1 MTTDIQNEVRA
12 NWGWLMFMGLV
23 LVVLGC
29 IGLYMT
35 GMLTLVSIF
44 YIGIMLLAGGVLMLI
59 DAFRAEGWKAKFWAI
74 LLSLIYA
81 ISGCVMIVDPAASAI
96 WFTLFIAVFLLA
108 SGVARIIIGF
118 TVRKE
123 VSSWA
128 WTVFSGVVSII
139 FAVLIYNAWPFSGL
153 WVIGMYVAIEMLLQG
168 TSMISIALAAKT
180 AAHGPRNPAHCR
192 RVRRP

>member
-1 MTTDIQNEVRA
+1 MTTDVKNEVRA

-59 DAFRAEGWKAKFWAI
+59 DAFRAEGWKAKVWAI

-123 VSSWA
+123 VGSWA
-128 WTVFSGVVSII
+128 WTVFSGVISIV

-168 TSMISIALAAKT
+168 TSMISIALAAKR
-180 AAHGPRNPAHCR
+180 ANA
-192 RVRRP
+192 